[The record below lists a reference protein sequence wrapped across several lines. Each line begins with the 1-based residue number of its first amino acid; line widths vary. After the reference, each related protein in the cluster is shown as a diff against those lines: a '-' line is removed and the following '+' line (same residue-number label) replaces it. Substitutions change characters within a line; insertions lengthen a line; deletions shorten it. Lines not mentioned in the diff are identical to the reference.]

1 MFSSPLRVCPAEE
14 RTALMKTFILPR
26 VLALQALTTLCIG
39 FGSAYPLLL
48 ALDVAANI
56 RLCFVCCACVA
67 LVFALLDCV
76 PRLRALCYPVLLMAM
91 ATAVMP
97 YRDQIGAVS
106 AAMTLLVNG
115 QSVALAAYARPVC
128 MLVSLMMSGLGA
140 ALARSE
146 QAFFPLA
153 LITVVE
159 LLLVSLLGI
168 PVGAAALLPLVLAL
182 LLVSC
187 APSVSLARILPSI
200 VVVLALLLALIPL
213 ASFTLTPLERLAA
226 KTQRTIDDYF
236 FFTEPRTT
244 FSFASTGWQPL
255 GQERMGGP
263 VSPTNDPVMQIET
276 SGRTLLRATVKNEY
290 TGLAWADTM
299 SGRRYLFVSPRYAQ
313 LRRDLFDQSR
323 PARAVR
329 TMLPE
334 SEPVSV
340 TIWSDAASTLFL
352 TQRFSA
358 PRGEGIV
365 PYYSPSSEVFSTRSL
380 AFGDVYTFSARRMTA
395 STEGMRAAVLRA
407 YDAGDPY
414 YAEVRSAYLQLPA
427 AVENRVYQLAR
438 QLTSGE
444 ANDFDRAAAL
454 CAYLQSSF
462 PYTLDQSV
470 PPVTQDF
477 VSWFLFEEQKG
488 YCTSFASALCVLAR
502 CAGLPAR
509 YIEGYAAI
517 PDRDG
522 VARVTQQY
530 AHAWAEIYFPG
541 FGWLTF
547 DPTPGAG
554 SGENAES
561 GGDSLPD
568 GRNDNDQPGDPEQN
582 PDSNPVGV
590 TRTPTP
596 EPTPSPTPSPVPTP
610 TPSPT
615 PEHHDPQITPTPP
628 ITPAPTD
635 VPTPSPT
642 PSEPPVPPESDEPPD
657 LPPWLFPLLA
667 LLLILALVILRLAL
681 CAPARVA
688 ARYRNP
694 GDSLLIWYR
703 ATEEAL
709 LCMGLPPLPGEA
721 PATYL
726 LRAQETLSGKVK
738 LLDMGRA
745 LCVARY
751 SRMRLKQK
759 HAKIGERAYG
769 GVLALMT
776 IRQRLR
782 MYARRVR
789 LGMKLQ

>member
-1 MFSSPLRVCPAEE
+1 
-14 RTALMKTFILPR
+14 
-26 VLALQALTTLCIG
+26 
-39 FGSAYPLLL
+39 
-48 ALDVAANI
+48 
-56 RLCFVCCACVA
+56 
-67 LVFALLDCV
+67 
-76 PRLRALCYPVLLMAM
+76 
-91 ATAVMP
+91 
-97 YRDQIGAVS
+97 
-106 AAMTLLVNG
+106 
-115 QSVALAAYARPVC
+115 
-128 MLVSLMMSGLGA
+128 MLGLN
-140 ALARSE
+140 R
-146 QAFFPLA
+146 QFPLA
-153 LITVVE
+153 LGVVFALTALCTLASVRKWTGLTLGG
-159 LLLVSLLGI
+159 LLLLGVSGWLTAAGGLTTLTDVLRAGTLHMTGLTGALPLFAGEASVVLAVLCTLAAFMLTSRSSGAYPALLVLMLAVLMLWLGDQPQAMVYMLPAVI
-168 PVGAAALLPLVLAL
+168 ASAALLIRANHALLPLRRIIPLTAVITVIAY
-182 LLVSC
+182 LLVPAGGVTI
-187 APSVSLARILPSI
+187 APLKDAADELRQKIL
-200 VVVLALLLALIPL
+200 
-213 ASFTLTPLERLAA
+213 
-226 KTQRTIDDYF
+226 DYL
-236 FFTEPRTT
+236 FFTEPRTA

-488 YCTSFASALCVLAR
+488 YCTSFASAFCVLAR

-596 EPTPSPTPSPVPTP
+596 EPTPSPTPS
-610 TPSPT
+610 
-615 PEHHDPQITPTPP
+615 
-628 ITPAPTD
+628 
-635 VPTPSPT
+635 
-642 PSEPPVPPESDEPPD
+642 
-657 LPPWLFPLLA
+657 
-667 LLLILALVILRLAL
+667 
-681 CAPARVA
+681 
-688 ARYRNP
+688 
-694 GDSLLIWYR
+694 
-703 ATEEAL
+703 
-709 LCMGLPPLPGEA
+709 
-721 PATYL
+721 
-726 LRAQETLSGKVK
+726 
-738 LLDMGRA
+738 
-745 LCVARY
+745 
-751 SRMRLKQK
+751 
-759 HAKIGERAYG
+759 
-769 GVLALMT
+769 
-776 IRQRLR
+776 
-782 MYARRVR
+782 
-789 LGMKLQ
+789 

>member
-1 MFSSPLRVCPAEE
+1 
-14 RTALMKTFILPR
+14 MKTPFFAIPR
-26 VLALQALTTLCIG
+26 ALALNALATLCIG
-39 FGSAYPLLL
+39 VGSAYPLLL
-48 ALDVAANI
+48 AMDIAAPVH
-56 RLCFVCCACVA
+56 LCIICCAAVSLA
-67 LVFALLDCV
+67 FALLDCL
-76 PRLRALCYPVLLMAM
+76 PHLRALCYPALLAAMIAVVL
-91 ATAVMP
+91 P
-97 YRDQIGAVS
+97 FRDQIGAVS
-106 AAMTLLVNG
+106 AALTLMLSG
-115 QSVALAAYARPVC
+115 QSTALAVYARPIC
-128 MLVSLMMSGLGA
+128 MLISLMMSGMGA

-153 LITVVE
+153 LVTVVE
-159 LLLVSLLGI
+159 LLLVSLLGV

-182 LLVSC
+182 LLVSRV
-187 APSVSLARILPSI
+187 PGVSLTRILPSAAA
-200 VVVLALLLALIPL
+200 VLALLLLLMPFA
-213 ASFTLTPLERLAA
+213 ASTLPPLERLAA
-226 KTQRTIDDYF
+226 RTQQAINDYF
-236 FFTEPRTT
+236 FFTDPRTA

-263 VSPTNDPVMQIET
+263 VLPADDPVMQVET
-276 SGRTLLRATVKNEY
+276 PGRTLLRATVKNEY

-313 LRRDLFDQSR
+313 LRRDLFDQAR
-323 PARAVR
+323 PQRAVR
-329 TMLPE
+329 AMLPD
-334 SEPVSV
+334 SEAV
-340 TIWSDAASTLFL
+340 TVTLWGDAASTLFL
-352 TQRFSA
+352 TQRFSS
-358 PRGEGIV
+358 PRGDGVV
-365 PYYSPSSEVFSTRSL
+365 PYYSPSSEVFATHSL
-380 AFGDVYTFSARRMTA
+380 AFGDVYSFSARRLTA
-395 STEGMRAAVLRA
+395 STDGVREAVLA
-407 YDAGDPY
+407 ASAADDPY
-414 YAEVRSAYLQLPA
+414 YADVRSAYLQLPA
-427 AVENRVYQLAR
+427 AVEDRVHQLAR
-438 QLTSGE
+438 QLTQDE
-444 ANDFDRAAAL
+444 RNDYDRAAAL

-462 PYTLDQSV
+462 PYTLNQSV

-517 PDRDG
+517 PDSDG

-568 GRNDNDQPGDPEQN
+568 GHDDGDTPDSPDDPQQN
-582 PDSNPVGV
+582 PDDEPENEPGGM
-590 TRTPTP
+590 TPTPSP

-615 PEHHDPQITPTPP
+615 PEHNDPAITPTPP
-628 ITPAPTD
+628 ITPAPTA
-635 VPTPSPT
+635 VPTPSPS
-642 PSEPPVPPESDEPPD
+642 PSAPPEDRDPPS
-657 LPPWLFPLLA
+657 LPPWLFLLLA
-667 LLLILALVILRLAL
+667 LLVAAALIGLRLAL

-709 LCMGLPPLPGEA
+709 VCMGLPPLAGEA

-726 LRAQETLSGKVK
+726 LRAQEALSGKVR

-759 HAKIGERAYG
+759 HARIGQRAYT

-776 IRQRLR
+776 IRQRIR
-782 MYARRVR
+782 MYLRRIR
-789 LGMKLQ
+789 LGMKLR